1 MLSTDWAI
9 GPTDPH
15 KINTY
20 IERPAI
26 DARLLFWLAALHAI
40 DGMLY
45 GNVDIW
51 AVRCPRGFTVYY
63 ECPNAFTPHVVLIRS
78 ALFAVELAVPS

>member
-51 AVRCPRGFTVYY
+51 AVRSTRGTIYY
-63 ECPNAFTPHVVLIRS
+63 EGPNAFTHVVLIRS

>member
-51 AVRCPRGFTVYY
+51 AVRPPRGTIYAT
-63 ECPNAFTPHVVLIRS
+63 E
-78 ALFAVELAVPS
+78 

>member
-51 AVRCPRGFTVYY
+51 AVRSPRGFPCVLRVP
-63 ECPNAFTPHVVLIRS
+63 ECRPIRKRVVRS
-78 ALFAVELAVPS
+78 